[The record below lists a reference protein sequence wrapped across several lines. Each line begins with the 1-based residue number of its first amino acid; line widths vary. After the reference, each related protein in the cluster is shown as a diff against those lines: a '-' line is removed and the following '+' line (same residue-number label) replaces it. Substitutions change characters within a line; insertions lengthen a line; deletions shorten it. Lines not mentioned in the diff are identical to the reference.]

1 MEHACKE
8 IPYCTCSLIA
18 DEPDENCFIHGIGP
32 WPPRCHY
39 CGRFVK
45 RTDTG
50 EENTITYS
58 DTIQAKIIDA
68 IETHLDWACEHNNG
82 KLVADSLAD
91 TLLQIFD
98 QEEK

>member
-1 MEHACKE
+1 MK
-8 IPYCTCSLIA
+8 IS
-18 DEPDENCFIHGIGP
+18 
-32 WPPRCHY
+32 
-39 CGRFVK
+39 K
-45 RTDTG
+45 
-50 EENTITYS
+50 ENTITYS

-68 IETHLDWACEHNNG
+68 IEAHLDWACEHNNG